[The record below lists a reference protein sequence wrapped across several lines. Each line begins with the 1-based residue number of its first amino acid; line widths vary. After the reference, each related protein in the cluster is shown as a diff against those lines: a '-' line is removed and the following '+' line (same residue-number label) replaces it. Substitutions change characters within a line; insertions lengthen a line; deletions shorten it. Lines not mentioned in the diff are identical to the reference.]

1 MYVLRGKGL
10 EFTEAE
16 KCFSVKDF
24 ALYYSLVNSSKRM
37 VENGQA
43 KNEEN

>member
-24 ALYYSLVNSSKRM
+24 TRFRIVLFTC
-37 VENGQA
+37 
-43 KNEEN
+43 